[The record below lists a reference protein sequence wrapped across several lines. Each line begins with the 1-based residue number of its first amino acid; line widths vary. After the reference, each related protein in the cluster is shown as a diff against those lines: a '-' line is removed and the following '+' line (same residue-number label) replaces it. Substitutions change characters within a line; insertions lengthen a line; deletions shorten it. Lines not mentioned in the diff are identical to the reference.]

1 MASKRTK
8 VIIGVAAAAA
18 AIAAAIY
25 AAKKA
30 HEKGY
35 DKKAVKFLH
44 DSAAKLKKEAVA
56 LEKKAVQTMG
66 KGTSKSAPKK
76 KKK

>member
-1 MASKRTK
+1 MVSRRTK
-8 VIIGVAAAAA
+8 IIIGVAAAAA
-18 AIAAAIY
+18 AIATAVIV
-25 AAKKA
+25 AKKM

-44 DSAAKLKKEAVA
+44 DSAAKLKKEAIA
-56 LEKKAVQTMG
+56 LEKKAVKAVG
-66 KGTSKSAPKK
+66 GTKK